1 MLSLIDPPLGGHRSE
16 VSLTRFGP
24 APGKQVLT
32 NPYEVRTGSG
42 ERVVGPTLPIDQSND
57 MLMSNDLSAVR
68 DSEHHL
74 ALPWE
79 LPCGQ
84 SCGP

>member
-1 MLSLIDPPLGGHRSE
+1 MGD
-16 VSLTRFGP
+16 F
-24 APGKQVLT
+24 KF
-32 NPYEVRTGSG
+32 RTGSG